1 MDDMNDS
8 SSWAHGIKCYGC
20 SKQLMAMANMNN
32 FRSWDQGIQCYQKL
46 KGVDD
51 MNDLGAWV

>member
-8 SSWAHGIKCYGC
+8 SSWGQGTKCYGC
-20 SKQLMAMANMNN
+20 SEQLMGMANMNK
-32 FRSWDQGIQCYQKL
+32 FRSWDQGFQCYLNL